1 MGSIVNQ
8 SVNEQEAL
16 AWITLFHTQGI
27 GNKRLIQLITYFG
40 NAQNALVADSN
51 DWKNA
56 GIPQRYI
63 TTRRAYNHQKIA
75 LDQKFLDTAHC
86 SLMRY
91 TDEDYPVLLKNIA
104 DPPALL
110 YLCGNRA
117 LLNMPQIAIV
127 GTRQPSAEGIR
138 NARHFAGNLAKNGFV
153 ITSGLALGID
163 GIAHQAVLD
172 QDQRTIAVLG
182 TGINQIYPQ
191 SHRPLAKEILQKDGL
206 IISEFHNGTPPI
218 ADNFPKR
225 NRIIAGLS
233 LGTLVVEAALRSGS
247 LITARL
253 SFEENREVFAIPSS
267 IYNSQAK
274 GCHYLIK
281 QGAKLVESVNE
292 VIDEFRNWLPPQWEV
307 KIDAQE
313 IVNDLPPK
321 ALQSKK
327 KTIQPISQDSLSNK
341 PLPPLLKETCDPSLQ
356 PLLLLLEGNTL
367 SIDQLVNRSGLE
379 SSFVSHALM
388 LLELEEVVECLAGGY
403 YRRC

>member
-1 MGSIVNQ
+1 MHSIVKHKI
-8 SVNEQEAL
+8 NEQEAL
-16 AWITLFHTQGI
+16 SWITLFHTHGI

-40 NAQNALVADSN
+40 NAQKALAADSSH
-51 DWKNA
+51 WKLA

-63 TTRRAYNHQKIA
+63 NTRQELNQQKIT
-75 LDQKFLDTAHC
+75 LDIKFLDTPHC
-86 SLMRY
+86 SLMKY
-91 TDEDYPVLLKNIA
+91 TDDDYPVLLKNIA

-117 LLNMPQIAIV
+117 LLNLPQIAIV
-127 GTRQPSAEGIR
+127 GTRHPSEEGIR
-138 NARHFAGNLAKNGFV
+138 NARHFAGNLAKNGFI

-163 GIAHQAVLD
+163 GYAHRAALD
-172 QDQRTIAVLG
+172 HDQPTIAVLG

-191 SHRPLAKEILQKDGL
+191 SHRPLAKEILQKNGL
-206 IISEFHNGTPPI
+206 ILSEFHNGTPPI
-218 ADNFPKR
+218 SDNFPKR

-267 IYNSQAK
+267 IYNLQAR

-281 QGAKLVESVNE
+281 QGAKLVENVNE
-292 VIDEFRNWLPPQWEV
+292 VIEEFKNWLPPHWEV
-307 KIDAQE
+307 KIDAQD
-313 IVNDLPPK
+313 ITNTLPPK

-327 KTIQPISQDSLSNK
+327 KNSH
-341 PLPPLLKETCDPSLQ
+341 PLPHDNLPAKSSSQPLKETCDPSLQ
-356 PLLLLLEGNTL
+356 PILILLNDDTL
-367 SIDQLVNRSGLE
+367 SVDQLVNRSGLE
-379 SSFVSHALM
+379 SSFISHALL
-388 LLELEEVVECLAGGY
+388 LLELEAVVECLAGGY